1 MRLNALRMRAFQTL
15 LCLTLLG
22 TTACQPPQPVYP
34 GLSALHVKKHDDPD
48 SLRLQL
54 QQGWNPN
61 ETTGRRGRTRLS
73 WAADRGLIEEATL
86 LLDSHADPNA
96 PTVDGRGPLS
106 YAAYGTLSN
115 TCDPQVMSLL
125 LSRGALVNH
134 RDLVGKTPIFDA
146 ARSQG
151 PWAVTCVRLLLDHGA
166 RVDIR
171 TRRNQTVLDWAS
183 SASTEVIQ
191 LLVAAGAEVG
201 ARSGRRGGVPP
212 PVGHPGAVAVFGG
225 AALRWVEIPGGS
237 FTMGCTPKDTEC
249 DADEHPPHAVKV
261 AAFALAA
268 TETTNAQY
276 RQCVE
281 AGRCEA
287 TSPQRAF
294 DDPAQREHPV
304 VLVSWEDAVTFCE
317 WVGGRLPSEAEW
329 ECAARGGNEGWK
341 FPWGKQVP
349 TWKEK
354 RPAGGVF
361 LHDDRWP
368 GTAPVG
374 SYPANGYGLYDMAG
388 NVWEHVQDR
397 WHDDYL
403 GAPDSAIAWESGTD
417 PRRVLR
423 GGSWC
428 EAPGSLRVS
437 HRDGGA
443 PAARFGNDGFRCAR
457 TGASR

>member
-1 MRLNALRMRAFQTL
+1 MTGCRI
-15 LCLTLLG
+15 
-22 TTACQPPQPVYP
+22 PQPVYP
-34 GLSALHVKKHDDPD
+34 GLSALHVKKHDDPEA
-48 SLRLQL
+48 LRVQL
-54 QQGWNPN
+54 QQGWDPN

-73 WAADRGLIEEATL
+73 WAADRGLIEEAKL
-86 LLDSHADPNA
+86 LLDWHADPNA
-96 PTVDGRGPLS
+96 STEDGRGPLS
-106 YAAYGTLSN
+106 YAAYGTLSS

-125 LSRGALVNH
+125 LSRGALVNQ
-134 RDLVGKTPIFDA
+134 RDIVGKTPIFDA

-151 PWAVTCVRLLLDHGA
+151 PQAVTCVRLLLDHGA

-171 TRRNQTVLDWAS
+171 TRRDQTILDWAS
-183 SASTEVIQ
+183 SASTDVIR

-201 ARSGRRGGVPP
+201 ARGGRRGRVLPTIEQ
-212 PVGHPGAVAVFGG
+212 PGAAAEFNG
-225 AALRWVEIPGGS
+225 AALRWVDIPGGS
-237 FTMGCTPKDTEC
+237 FTMGCTAKDIEC
-249 DADEHPPHAVKV
+249 DRDEHPPHAVAV

-268 TETTNAQY
+268 TETTNVQY

-287 TSPQRAF
+287 PSPRRAF

-317 WVGGRLPSEAEW
+317 WAGGRLPSEAEW
-329 ECAARGGNEGWK
+329 EYAARGGNEGWK

-349 TWKEK
+349 RWKEN

-361 LHDDRWP
+361 LRDDRWP

-397 WHDDYL
+397 WHDDYQ
-403 GAPDSAIAWESGTD
+403 GAPDSAMAWESGRD
-417 PRRVLR
+417 DRRVLR

-437 HRDGGA
+437 HRDGGS
-443 PAARFGNDGFRCAR
+443 PGARYGNDGFRCAR
-457 TGASR
+457 PGSR